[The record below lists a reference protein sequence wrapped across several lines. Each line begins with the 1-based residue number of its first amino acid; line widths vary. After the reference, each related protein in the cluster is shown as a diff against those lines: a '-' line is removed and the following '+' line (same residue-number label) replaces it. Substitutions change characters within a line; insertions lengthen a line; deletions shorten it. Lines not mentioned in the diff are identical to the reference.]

1 MAAVVEAGQTR
12 VEQIEG
18 MGQVEA
24 DGISNMFEAEQAAR
38 VKAVDEVGKL
48 RIKEA
53 KALAKI
59 EQSSVRQMLEA

>member
-1 MAAVVEAGQTR
+1 MA
-12 VEQIEG
+12 
-18 MGQVEA
+18 
-24 DGISNMFEAEQAAR
+24 
-38 VKAVDEVGKL
+38 AVDEVGKL